1 MDPLSLLREFCMKDK
16 LDKVSMSRGRV
27 EFGDEYSFDEK
38 MATAFKSQRGTLY
51 SLKAVVFFIKNAMIG
66 TYYQT
71 ALAAEIETIARVD
84 VKELTEYLHGRIE
97 TCSKITPPDNL
108 PVSIPPM
115 AKRNLEDDDAPEG
128 VEPKRQRT
136 SVDNGVVK
144 EGAAVEGE
152 KFRNENK
159 KKVWNINSIMRQERQ
174 LRDRNAQ
181 LICPGK
187 DFGFAAELAKR
198 HMQEFRH
205 KVKISAEKGR
215 VSTGHHRNE
224 GHVLPAA
231 EKRPKIPVKPSNRY
245 ERPLPQN
252 EVENLAGP
260 QFAGI
265 GVSLYGMRSLDHVR
279 KSDVGDPPSG
289 SQIYSGHVG
298 QRRDM
303 HKRSLHRGERKVD
316 TSQHTI
322 KPNPESLIPI
332 ILVPAGLSAKI
343 NMYNARYLLEESKY
357 IPVEECRALNP
368 KKKDTEF
375 VLRSFGRSKP
385 VKYQLMEKAPH
396 KMSRDWARVVAV
408 ISQGVKW
415 QFKDFPFKGA
425 DQGNM
430 METFTRIQGFYF
442 AFHNEELTPLVESW
456 NVHTIV
462 IHKDNRHNDIPVM
475 QEFFRKLDSFL
486 QTKKAKLVY

>member
-16 LDKVSMSRGRV
+16 LDKVSMSGGRID
-27 EFGDEYSFDEK
+27 FGDEYSFDEK

-51 SLKAVVFFIKNAMIG
+51 SLKAVVFFIKHAMIG

-71 ALAAEIETIARVD
+71 ALTAEIETIARVD
-84 VKELTEYLHGRIE
+84 VKELTDYLHGRIE

-115 AKRNLEDDDAPEG
+115 SKRSLEDDDTEEG
-128 VEPKRQRT
+128 VEPKRQRINAN
-136 SVDNGVVK
+136 NGGVK
-144 EGAAVEGE
+144 EGAVVEGG
-152 KFRNENK
+152 KFRNENEK
-159 KKVWNINSIMRQERQ
+159 KGWNINSIMRQERQ

-187 DFGFAAELAKR
+187 DFGFAAELAKK

-205 KVKISAEKGR
+205 KVKSSAERGR
-215 VSTGHHRNE
+215 TNPGHSRHE
-224 GHVLPAA
+224 GHGVPSS

-260 QFAGI
+260 QFAGM
-265 GVSLYGMRSLDHVR
+265 GVSLYGMRSVDHVR
-279 KSDVGDPPSG
+279 KSDVGDAPSG
-289 SQIYSGHVG
+289 SQMHSGHVG

-303 HKRSLHRGERKVD
+303 HKRSSHRGERKVEAPHR
-316 TSQHTI
+316 SV
-322 KPNPESLIPI
+322 KPNPESLVPI

-343 NMYNARYLLEESKY
+343 NMYNARYLLEEAKY

-368 KKKDTEF
+368 KKNDTET

-396 KMSRDWARVVAV
+396 KMSRDWSRVVAV

-442 AFHNEELTPLVESW
+442 AFNNEELTPLVQSW
-456 NVHTIV
+456 NVHTII

-475 QEFFRKLDSFL
+475 QEFFRKLDGFL
-486 QTKKAKLVY
+486 QTKKANLMY